1 MSKELIE
8 YIARSLVNHPDDVSV
23 EERPDEKGSV
33 LELHVANDDL
43 GRVIGKNGRTAKSIR
58 AVLSAASTKAGKQT
72 LLKIVE

>member
-8 YIARSLVNHPDDVSV
+8 YIARSLVNHPDDVRV
-23 EERPDEKGSV
+23 EEKADDRGSI